1 METARHKLSDIRP
14 GRSGG
19 NRFGKFTLDT
29 IKNWTDELRRVNDFE
44 HIVGPNEVCR
54 IESTARGYALDIKK
68 GAATLGV
75 QVKTVVWQVDD
86 GHAYGVRLDPVQ

>member
-1 METARHKLSDIRP
+1 METARTKLSDIRP

-29 IKNWTDELRRVNDFE
+29 IKDWTDELREVNDIE
-44 HIVGPNEVCR
+44 HIVGPDESCR

-68 GAATLGV
+68 GAAALNV
-75 QVKTVVWQVDD
+75 QVKTVVWQVEG
-86 GHAYGVRLDPVQ
+86 GHRYGVRRDPLQ